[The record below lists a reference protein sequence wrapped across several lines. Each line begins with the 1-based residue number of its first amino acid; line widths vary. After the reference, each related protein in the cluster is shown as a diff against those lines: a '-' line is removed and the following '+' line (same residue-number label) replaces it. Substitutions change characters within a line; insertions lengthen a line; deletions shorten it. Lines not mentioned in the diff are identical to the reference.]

1 MVATSKVTWF
11 WGNFLTAFRLGN
23 DTNGEY
29 CGVSWRCYG
38 WGVAA
43 NSQTVPVAPANA
55 GSALSIILSNGRN
68 EAAKVWTL
76 CWERLRPTLNGVRN
90 LAIGSLARV
99 ASRQDLS
106 GESARASATPSVKF
120 SKRPH
125 NKIGF
130 SFAWVCECGSFSA
143 LRSASQSHE
152 GEVERQCPACG
163 EAQRLAYVRLLCE
176 PRNDTDAAPGKWV
189 YPEVAMESDEKGG
202 LGERDYDWSY
212 YDVIYFQGDREPDV
226 STCALAL
233 RS

>member
-1 MVATSKVTWF
+1 MQNCF
-11 WGNFLTAFRLGN
+11 FTAFRLGN

-29 CGVSWRCYG
+29 CSASWRCYG

-43 NSQTVPVAPANA
+43 NSQTVPVAPAHA
-55 GSALSIILSNGRN
+55 GSSLSIILSNGRI

-76 CWERLRPTLNGVRN
+76 CRERLRPALNGLRN
-90 LAIGSLARV
+90 LPIGLLERV
-99 ASRQDLS
+99 ASRQNLS
-106 GESARASATPSVKF
+106 AESARASVAPSVKF

-152 GEVERQCPACG
+152 GKVERQCPACG
-163 EAQRLAYVRLLCE
+163 ETQRLAYVRLLCE
-176 PRNDTDAAPGKWV
+176 PRNDAAGAPGKWV
-189 YPEVAMESDEKGG
+189 YPEVAMGSGEKGG
-202 LGERDYDWSY
+202 PVERDYDWSH

-226 STCALAL
+226 SSCALAL